1 MAFCAGG
8 AFLSHARAHALLEMR
23 AKCARIAETFCK
35 KAVKVLNWQLRV
47 DKARAAAAVAVLR
60 EFA

>member
-1 MAFCAGG
+1 VQ
-8 AFLSHARAHALLEMR
+8 SHAHFYLFVSEMR

-47 DKARAAAAVAVLR
+47 DKARAAAAVAAAVLR
-60 EFA
+60 VNLHKK